1 MVDDYF
7 LIGSFDSGAGEMKQ
21 ETRQTFR
28 DLGYYS
34 GLGLSVALSIMIG
47 FFIGYLLDRWLGT
60 TPWGMFVFL
69 ILGIA
74 AGFRNILLAM
84 KRSKN
89 I

>member
-1 MVDDYF
+1 
-7 LIGSFDSGAGEMKQ
+7 MKQ
-21 ETRQTFR
+21 ETRQIFR

-34 GLGLSVALSIMIG
+34 SLGLSVALSIMIG
-47 FFIGYLLDRWLGT
+47 FFAGYLLDRWLGT

-69 ILGIA
+69 ILGIV
-74 AGFRNILLAM
+74 AGFRNILMAM